1 MGGGGTEREGEGE
14 GERQMTQPHTIQCVT
29 LQKYEAHFPASQGVV
44 PAEYGGGS
52 VLAGEYERQ
61 CRHHAPVK
69 AWCRQTFLPVKAWC
83 RQSMEEGRFWRESM
97 RDNAVIIRPLR
108 VYAQEMCQLVTQAAG
123 SRGIGTGGRPRVQS
137 ACSWPLAHQQ

>member
-29 LQKYEAHFPASQGVV
+29 LQKYEAHFPAM
-44 PAEYGGGS
+44 
-52 VLAGEYERQ
+52 
-61 CRHHAPVK
+61 
-69 AWCRQTFLPVKAWC
+69 PVKAWC

>member
-61 CRHHAPVK
+61 CRHH
-69 AWCRQTFLPVKAWC
+69 QTASCL
-83 RQSMEEGRFWRESM
+83 
-97 RDNAVIIRPLR
+97 
-108 VYAQEMCQLVTQAAG
+108 
-123 SRGIGTGGRPRVQS
+123 RPRDLSTCDTGSWKPGDRHRRPASCAISVLMAFGAS
-137 ACSWPLAHQQ
+137 AIICCKWHGWRFPK

>member
-29 LQKYEAHFPASQGVV
+29 LQKHEAHFPAMCSTSCATGTSDS
-44 PAEYGGGS
+44 GGWMLPG
-52 VLAGEYERQ
+52 LA
-61 CRHHAPVK
+61 
-69 AWCRQTFLPVKAWC
+69 LPVKAWC

>member
-44 PAEYGGGS
+44 PAEYVEG
-52 VLAGEYERQ
+52 
-61 CRHHAPVK
+61 
-69 AWCRQTFLPVKAWC
+69 
-83 RQSMEEGRFWRESM
+83 GRFWRESK